1 MLNFIKSLFSRR
13 KEGTF
18 IKREGHQQDI
28 LMVADANKKMD
39 AAILQARQTL
49 PQFIAALQSP
59 SPTQS
64 RFIIKLPVSDGRE
77 TEHMWMSNVT
87 YDGTEFVGILM
98 DDPHNVRGYQ
108 MRQTVRVTPD
118 KITDWA
124 YGDNGEMIGGYT
136 QIVLQEMYGD
146 SD

>member
-13 KEGTF
+13 KEETF

-28 LMVADANKKMD
+28 LMVADVNKK
-39 AAILQARQTL
+39 
-49 PQFIAALQSP
+49 
-59 SPTQS
+59 
-64 RFIIKLPVSDGRE
+64 
-77 TEHMWMSNVT
+77 
-87 YDGTEFVGILM
+87 M

-124 YGDNGEMIGGYT
+124 YDDNGEMIGGGYT
-136 QIVLQEMYGD
+136 QIILQEMYGD
-146 SD
+146 SG